1 MSLIN
6 EALKKAQRQ
15 RSEEPADTAAAA
27 KPVAGERVTKRSK
40 ATSANTMVLLGSGA
54 VVLIVLS
61 VVVTVYLLNRPAAT
75 PATRTAAA
83 TPEPAA
89 PAATPPAVT
98 PAPITLAPVVV
109 PGAPAVATNPENAAA
124 PTTAASPASA
134 APATLPAAAPAN
146 ANIDPAP
153 PAPSSTATS
162 APSTPEA
169 AATKPAAPPAQ
180 PDERIAAFVEAIRV
194 TGIRSSGTESRVL
207 MNERVFRVNDLVDR
221 ALNLRL
227 VKVAADSLT
236 FADANGV
243 TYVKNF

>member
-15 RSEEPADTAAAA
+15 RSEEPADAAAA
-27 KPVAGERVTKRSK
+27 AAPVAGERVTKRSK

-61 VVVTVYLLNRPAAT
+61 VVGTVYLLNRPAPRTVAAT
-75 PATRTAAA
+75 PA
-83 TPEPAA
+83 PAA
-89 PAATPPAVT
+89 STTTPPAATPAPAPVAPLVVPVAPPTAATTET
-98 PAPITLAPVVV
+98 PAASTSPTP
-109 PGAPAVATNPENAAA
+109 PSAPAVAPTMATTEPATAPAAA
-124 PTTAASPASA
+124 EASA
-134 APATLPAAAPAN
+134 APLSAPAPAAAK
-146 ANIDPAP
+146 PAP
-153 PAPSSTATS
+153 
-162 APSTPEA
+162 
-169 AATKPAAPPAQ
+169 PPAQ
-180 PDERIAAFVEAIRV
+180 PDERVAAFVEAIRV

-227 VKVAADSLT
+227 VKVATDSLT